1 MLRMIHGGNIMATFY
16 NQATLSYNDTVT
28 NSNIVT
34 GELVEVLTAEKTAVT
49 DTYTTGDTVT
59 YVVSIVNTGAV
70 QLTGVTVTDDLG
82 AYPFGASTL
91 TPLTYI
97 EGTARLFVNG
107 AVQPV
112 PAVAAGTSL
121 VISGIT
127 IPAGGNALVV
137 YQTRAN
143 SYAPLGNAAE
153 ITNTATVTAAGITNP
168 VIAQETIAAD
178 TLADLTITK
187 SLSPEVV
194 TENGE
199 LTYTFVIQNTGNT
212 PVTAA
217 DNAVVTDNFEP
228 VLDLISV
235 TFNGVTWSEPA
246 NYTYDE
252 ATGTF
257 ATVAGQ
263 ITVPAATYY
272 QDPTT
277 GVWVIEPGVS
287 VLRVTGRV

>member
-1 MLRMIHGGNIMATFY
+1 MATFY

-34 GELVEVLTAEKTAVT
+34 GELVEVLTATKTAIT
-49 DTYTTGDTVT
+49 ETYTQGETVT
-59 YVVSIVNTGAV
+59 YVVSIVNTGSTAI
-70 QLTGVTVTDDLG
+70 TGVTVTDDLG
-82 AYPFGASTL
+82 AYPFGTGTL

-107 AVQPV
+107 AVQPAPTV
-112 PAVAAGTSL
+112 VAGQPL
-121 VISGIT
+121 VISGFT

-137 YQTRAN
+137 YQTRVN
-143 SYAPLGNAAE
+143 NFAPLGIEGE
-153 ITNTATVTAAGITNP
+153 ITNTATITAAGITNP
-168 VIAQETIAAD
+168 VTAQETIAAD
-178 TLADLTITK
+178 TLANLTITK

-212 PVTAA
+212 PVTVA
-217 DNAVVTDNFEP
+217 DDAVVTDIFDP
-228 VLDLISV
+228 VLDPITV
-235 TFNGVTWSEPA
+235 TFNGVTWSEPV

-252 ATGTF
+252 TTGTF

-263 ITVPAATYY
+263 ITVPAATYS

-277 GVWVIEPGVS
+277 GVWIIEPGVS
-287 VLRVTGRV
+287 VLRVTGTV

>member
-1 MLRMIHGGNIMATFY
+1 MATFY

-34 GELVEVLTAEKTAVT
+34 GELVEVLTATKTAIT
-49 DTYTTGDTVT
+49 ETYTQGETVT
-59 YVVSIVNTGAV
+59 YVVSIANTGSTAI
-70 QLTGVTVTDDLG
+70 TGVTVTDDLG
-82 AYPFGASTL
+82 AYPFGTGTL

-107 AVQPV
+107 AVQPAPTV
-112 PAVAAGTSL
+112 VAGQPL
-121 VISGIT
+121 VISGFT

-137 YQTRAN
+137 YQTRVN
-143 SYAPLGNAAE
+143 NFAPLGIEGE
-153 ITNTATVTAAGITNP
+153 ITNTANITAAGITNP
-168 VIAQETIAAD
+168 VTAQETIAAD
-178 TLADLTITK
+178 TLANLTITK

-212 PVTAA
+212 PVTVA
-217 DNAVVTDNFEP
+217 DDAVVTDIFDP
-228 VLDLISV
+228 VLDPITV
-235 TFNGVTWSEPA
+235 TFNGVTWSEPV

-252 ATGTF
+252 TTGTF

-263 ITVPAATYY
+263 ITVPAATYS

-277 GVWVIEPGVS
+277 GVWIIEPGVS
-287 VLRVTGRV
+287 VLRVTGTV

>member
-1 MLRMIHGGNIMATFY
+1 MATFY

-34 GELVEVLTAEKTAVT
+34 GELVEVLTATKTAIT
-49 DTYTTGDTVT
+49 ETYTQGETVT
-59 YVVSIVNTGAV
+59 YVVSIVNTGSTAI
-70 QLTGVTVTDDLG
+70 TGVTVTDDLG
-82 AYPFGASTL
+82 AYPFGTGTL

-107 AVQPV
+107 AVQPAPTV
-112 PAVAAGTSL
+112 VAGQPL
-121 VISGIT
+121 VISGFT

-137 YQTRAN
+137 YQTRVN
-143 SYAPLGNAAE
+143 NFAPLGIEGE
-153 ITNTATVTAAGITNP
+153 ITNTATITAAGITNP
-168 VIAQETIAAD
+168 VTAQETIAAD
-178 TLADLTITK
+178 TLANLTITK

-212 PVTAA
+212 PVTVA
-217 DNAVVTDNFEP
+217 DDAVVTDIFNP
-228 VLDLISV
+228 VLDPITV
-235 TFNGVTWSEPA
+235 TFNGVTWSEPV

-252 ATGTF
+252 TTGTF

-263 ITVPAATYY
+263 ITVPAATYS

-277 GVWVIEPGVS
+277 GVWIIEPGVS
-287 VLRVTGRV
+287 VLRVTGTV

>member
-1 MLRMIHGGNIMATFY
+1 MATFY

-49 DTYTTGDTVT
+49 DTYTTGATVT

-153 ITNTATVTAAGITNP
+153 ITNTATVTAAGIANP

-178 TLADLTITK
+178 VLADLTITK

-199 LTYTFVIQNTGNT
+199 LTYNFVIQNTGNT

-217 DNAVVTDNFEP
+217 HNAVVTDNFEP

-252 ATGTF
+252 TAGAF

-263 ITVPAATYY
+263 LTVPAATYY

>member
-1 MLRMIHGGNIMATFY
+1 MATFY

-34 GELVEVLTAEKTAVT
+34 GELVEVLTATKTAIT
-49 DTYTTGDTVT
+49 ETYTQGETVT
-59 YVVSIVNTGAV
+59 YVVSIVNTGSTAI
-70 QLTGVTVTDDLG
+70 TGVTVTDDLG
-82 AYPFGASTL
+82 AYPFGTGTL

-107 AVQPV
+107 AVQPAPTV
-112 PAVAAGTSL
+112 VAGQPL
-121 VISGIT
+121 VISGFT

-137 YQTRAN
+137 YQTRVN
-143 SYAPLGNAAE
+143 NFAPLGIEGE
-153 ITNTATVTAAGITNP
+153 ITNTATITAAGITNP
-168 VIAQETIAAD
+168 VTAQETIAAD
-178 TLADLTITK
+178 TLANLTITK

-212 PVTAA
+212 PVTVA
-217 DNAVVTDNFEP
+217 DDAVVTDIFDP
-228 VLDLISV
+228 VLDPITV
-235 TFNGVTWSEPA
+235 TFNGVTWSEPV
-246 NYTYDE
+246 NYTYAE

-263 ITVPAATYY
+263 ITVPAATYS

-277 GVWVIEPGVS
+277 GVWIIEPGVS
-287 VLRVTGRV
+287 VLRVTGTV

>member
-1 MLRMIHGGNIMATFY
+1 MATFY

-34 GELVEVLTAEKTAVT
+34 GELVEVLTATKTAIT
-49 DTYTTGDTVT
+49 ETYTQGETVT
-59 YVVSIVNTGAV
+59 YVVSIANTGSTAI
-70 QLTGVTVTDDLG
+70 TGVTVTDDLG
-82 AYPFGASTL
+82 AYPFGTGTL

-107 AVQPV
+107 AVQPAPTV
-112 PAVAAGTSL
+112 VAGQPL
-121 VISGIT
+121 VISGFT

-137 YQTRAN
+137 YQTRVN
-143 SYAPLGNAAE
+143 NFAPLGIEGE
-153 ITNTATVTAAGITNP
+153 ITNTATITAAGITNP
-168 VIAQETIAAD
+168 VTAQETIAAD
-178 TLADLTITK
+178 TLANLTITK

-212 PVTAA
+212 PVTVA
-217 DNAVVTDNFEP
+217 DDAVVTDIFDP
-228 VLDLISV
+228 VLDPITV
-235 TFNGVTWSEPA
+235 TFNGVTWSEPV

-252 ATGTF
+252 TTGTF

-263 ITVPAATYY
+263 ITVPAATYS

-277 GVWVIEPGVS
+277 GVWIIEPGVS
-287 VLRVTGRV
+287 VLRVTGTV